1 MKNLKTMYN
10 FKVCTSCVMNT
21 TAKNIYFD
29 QNGQCNYC
37 KSFVSKIKNKKTENL
52 DSLIKIIKENKGK
65 SNSKYDCI
73 VGLSGGVDSSYTL
86 VKVVES
92 GLKPLAVHMDNGWN
106 SELAQNN
113 IENIVKA
120 LKVDLYT
127 NVLNWN
133 EYKNMMNSF
142 FESDVIDIEMLMDN
156 AMLSVNYQI
165 AKKEKLKFILSGSNT
180 STEGMSMPENMN
192 WIKFD
197 KKNIKSII
205 KKFGNHKIET
215 YPIIGILDLVT
226 YILINK
232 IKWVNFLDYFSY
244 DKNEATQYLKK
255 NFNFKPY
262 EYKHYESIFTRF
274 YQGYILPEKFK
285 IDKRILHLST
295 LIVTKQ
301 LSRNEALEI
310 LKKNPYPTEIQL
322 KDDKEYFLKK
332 MGWNEEKL
340 ENYIKRK
347 PRSHKD
353 FPNNKFAYNLLLK
366 FYKILKLNV

>member
-1 MKNLKTMYN
+1 MKNLKNMYN
-10 FKVCTSCVMNT
+10 FKVCTNCVMNT
-21 TAKNIYFD
+21 SAKNIYFD
-29 QNGQCNYC
+29 QYGQCNYC
-37 KSFVSKIKNKKTENL
+37 KSFILKIKNKKKENI
-52 DSLIKIIKENKGK
+52 DSLIKLIRNNKNK
-65 SNSKYDCI
+65 NNSKYDCI

-92 GLKPLAVHMDNGWN
+92 GLRPLAVHMDNGWN

-113 IENIVKA
+113 IENIVKI
-120 LKVDLYT
+120 LNVDLYT

-133 EYKNMMNSF
+133 EYKDMMNSF
-142 FESDVIDIEMLMDN
+142 FDSDVIDIEMLMDN
-156 AMLSVNYQI
+156 AMLSVNYQM

-197 KKNIKSII
+197 KKNIKAII
-205 KKFGNHKIET
+205 KKFGNNKIRT
-215 YPIIGILDLVT
+215 YPVIGILDLVK
-226 YILINK
+226 YISVDK

-244 DKNEATQYLKK
+244 DKNEATQYLIK

-285 IDKRILHLST
+285 VDKRILHLST

-301 LSRNEALEI
+301 LSRNKALEI
-310 LKKNPYPTEIQL
+310 LNKSPYPSEL
-322 KDDKEYFLKK
+322 KLKEDKEYFLKK
-332 MGWNEEKL
+332 MSWNKEKL

-347 PRSHKD
+347 PKSHKD
-353 FPNNKFAYNLLLK
+353 FPNNKFAYDMLLK
-366 FYKILKLNV
+366 FYKLLKFNV